1 MIAEA
6 FADTAVSRG
15 KASIAA
21 LAAFGGIAAK
31 RRAGRAFAA
40 VACGQADEGVF
51 APRSALFVDGAVG
64 CKGAAWISRKANAF
78 SAFNQAKVSVGAVVS
93 AVAGL
98 AADAEFFFGAP
109 SDASASAK
117 EVAFA
122 REVVIA
128 GATEFFG
135 DKTTVS
141 ATLVG
146 RVLGGA
152 IGIAQAADQKSE
164 ASSGL
169 VLV

>member
-6 FADTAVSRG
+6 LADTAVSRG
-15 KASIAA
+15 KASVPT
-21 LAAFGGIAAK
+21 LAAFGGVAAK

-40 VACGQADEGVF
+40 APYGQADEGVF
-51 APRSALFVDGAVG
+51 APRSALFVACAVG
-64 CKGAAWISRKANAF
+64 GKGAAWIPGEANAF
-78 SAFNQAKVSVGAVVS
+78 SAVDQAKVSVGAVVS
-93 AVAGL
+93 AEAGL

-109 SDASASAK
+109 SDAPTSAK

-128 GATEFFG
+128 GSPQFFG
-135 DKTTVS
+135 DKTAVS

-152 IGIAQAADQKSE
+152 IGIA
-164 ASSGL
+164 
-169 VLV
+169 